1 MTTPIP
7 PSATPPPAIDRN
19 VLQALIFDAF
29 TGKMT
34 WLEASRRYPVETY
47 ITAFRNTR
55 TAFHRLLADMNDA
68 QVSYVSS
75 EHSLWSVSETITHL
89 IYSQNSYYNFLL
101 EITDSTLPHIM
112 EAARGFGEGAQQNV
126 PAETLRQ
133 SLDAATISINQGI
146 DATLPD
152 IDPTKTRR
160 NLLFGEVS
168 YVTWIFLLMAHEFD
182 HYRQAHVMKRLA
194 RAAFPDHGGNAT

>member
-1 MTTPIP
+1 M
-7 PSATPPPAIDRN
+7 PSDSTPPVIDRN

-29 TGKMT
+29 TSKLT

-55 TAFHRLLADMNDA
+55 MAFHRLLADMTDA
-68 QVSYVSS
+68 QVSYISP

-101 EITDSTLPHIM
+101 EITDSILPHIM
-112 EAARGFGEGAQQNV
+112 EAARGFGEGAQRDI
-126 PAETLRQ
+126 PAQTLRQ
-133 SLDAATISINQGI
+133 ALDAATLSINQGI
-146 DATLPD
+146 DATLPNV
-152 IDPTKTRR
+152 DPAKTRR
-160 NLLFGEVS
+160 NVLFGEVS
-168 YVTWIFLLMAHEFD
+168 YATWVFLLMAHEFD

-194 RAAFPDHGGNAT
+194 RAAFPDRGGNTT